1 MGHAF
6 GDQVLMGIAQRLKQ
20 ACQDYGFAS
29 RLGGDEF
36 TVVYEDAAS
45 PDAIGEAGRRLV
57 AIFDEPLAIE
67 GRELVVSISAG
78 ASIFPDHGSR
88 AEDLLSAAD
97 AALFQAKD
105 LGRSQLAIFTPELLE
120 TATRKFTL
128 EQGLRRAIERDEFE
142 LVFQP
147 EVSLDT
153 LQMVLVESLLRWRL
167 PDGRQAHPGEFLAVT
182 EESGLI
188 VDVGNWVLRKA
199 IQTASHWHHG
209 EWPDARIAVNVSPRQ
224 LLDQRF
230 VDNLQ
235 ELLREFRLP
244 PRCIE
249 LELTE
254 SVLQTG
260 PATIDTLRRLR
271 ACDIAIALDDF
282 GTGYSSLASLE
293 RLPLSRI
300 KLDRSLI
307 SRIDTSTRSAAIA
320 SAIVGLCKGLSLDMT
335 AEGVERPEQFACLM
349 DHRSI
354 HVQGYLISRPVA
366 EDEVLRLRG
375 KIPQIMQDLL
385 LSIPPTQ
392 SQSAAELFARRRSVA
407 S

>member
-1 MGHAF
+1 LQYLAEHDSLTRLPNRRQLFVLLNHCLQRAAQTQRHVAVFFIDIDNFKNLNDSMGHAF
-6 GDQVLMGIAQRLKQ
+6 GDRVLMGIAQRLKQ

-67 GRELVVSISAG
+67 DRELVVSISAG

-97 AALFQAKD
+97 AALFQAKA

-188 VDVGNWVLRKA
+188 VDVGNWVLRHSNRLTLA
-199 IQTASHWHHG
+199 
-209 EWPDARIAVNVSPRQ
+209 PR
-224 LLDQRF
+224 
-230 VDNLQ
+230 
-235 ELLREFRLP
+235 
-244 PRCIE
+244 
-249 LELTE
+249 
-254 SVLQTG
+254 
-260 PATIDTLRRLR
+260 
-271 ACDIAIALDDF
+271 
-282 GTGYSSLASLE
+282 
-293 RLPLSRI
+293 
-300 KLDRSLI
+300 
-307 SRIDTSTRSAAIA
+307 
-320 SAIVGLCKGLSLDMT
+320 
-335 AEGVERPEQFACLM
+335 
-349 DHRSI
+349 
-354 HVQGYLISRPVA
+354 
-366 EDEVLRLRG
+366 
-375 KIPQIMQDLL
+375 
-385 LSIPPTQ
+385 
-392 SQSAAELFARRRSVA
+392 
-407 S
+407 